1 EVGLTAEGDND
12 ALAGPFLVE
21 RPCASTYSPGAPQSN
36 GSPACAVVSL
46 DVDAREG
53 RRGYPAASRSLHGAS
68 RFRKF
73 NGSPRPSGASESV
86 ASRSSCRQT
95 STFAGRYREETSRV
109 LQHIDLT
116 DSQPSRCLR

>member
-1 EVGLTAEGDND
+1 MTTIGEQLVHVLRE
-12 ALAGPFLVE
+12 AGVTRP
-21 RPCASTYSPGAPQSN
+21 PCASTYSPRRPAVKWVASMR
-36 GSPACAVVSL
+36 GSVSL

-86 ASRSSCRQT
+86 GIVPA
-95 STFAGRYREETSRV
+95 
-109 LQHIDLT
+109 
-116 DSQPSRCLR
+116 